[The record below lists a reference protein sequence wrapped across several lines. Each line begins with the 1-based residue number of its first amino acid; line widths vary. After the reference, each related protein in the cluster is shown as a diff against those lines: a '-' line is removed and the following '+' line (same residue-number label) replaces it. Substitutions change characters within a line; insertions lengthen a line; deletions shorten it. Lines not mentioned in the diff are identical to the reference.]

1 MRHRRKSFTLVQTV
15 FTPAHNHP
23 SQTISDTISALEN
36 LQHGIARYRAEM
48 EMAFRHAFSLYVGC
62 TSCTLLRGGPFSYL
76 EFISSGFGAPIIK
89 SFQNRITECSANHKG
104 GHPLPAPDVNDA
116 IGWFQEQVQR
126 IYFHPSVL
134 HLEQILRLV
143 QIVGSVSN
151 AVCDAINKALEPE
164 LKLEHE
170 ERQALKKLCEE
181 IRSLNSDIMIYNVLL
196 NAVVSDMES
205 NARSPV
211 TRFIERYVM
220 RTAINF
226 ICLPGQWSTIPQR
239 GWKGNNEKPCNSARR
254 YAATAR
260 GPKP

>member
-1 MRHRRKSFTLVQTV
+1 MHLLYPPKRWSFL
-15 FTPAHNHP
+15 
-23 SQTISDTISALEN
+23 IS
-36 LQHGIARYRAEM
+36 
-48 EMAFRHAFSLYVGC
+48 
-62 TSCTLLRGGPFSYL
+62 
-76 EFISSGFGAPIIK
+76 
-89 SFQNRITECSANHKG
+89 
-104 GHPLPAPDVNDA
+104 
-116 IGWFQEQVQR
+116 R
-126 IYFHPSVL
+126 IYFERFWCPNHQIIPKSHHRVLRQSQRGSPTPCSRCKRCHRMVSGTGSTHLFPSL
-134 HLEQILRLV
+134 SATPRTDPQTRT
-143 QIVGSVSN
+143 N
-151 AVCDAINKALEPE
+151 AINKALEPE